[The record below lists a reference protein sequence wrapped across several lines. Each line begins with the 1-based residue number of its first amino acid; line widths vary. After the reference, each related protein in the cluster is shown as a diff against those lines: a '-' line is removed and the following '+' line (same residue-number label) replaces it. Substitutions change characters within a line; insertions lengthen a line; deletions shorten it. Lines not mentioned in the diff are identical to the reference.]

1 MSLLWR
7 DIVFRSSETPPNETS
22 RQLKYKP
29 AEAEAEAERRI
40 SISYSS
46 FFVFLSE
53 AQKKKV
59 EIKHAPFSYSSDHD
73 KRPKDE

>member
-7 DIVFRSSETPPNETS
+7 DIVFRSSETPPNDTS

-29 AEAEAEAERRI
+29 AEAEAERRI